1 MIHGA
6 CKSIGCYAMTDAYMD
21 EIFNY
26 VRTAFIF
33 GQEKVDISIYPF
45 RMTEQNIQR
54 HRNRPIPTSGVNCNR
69 DIPICQNRMPP
80 PVSVSNGQ
88 YVLSPPPLTSTP
100 TSQLALI
107 KTDPLTKTE

>member
-1 MIHGA
+1 
-6 CKSIGCYAMTDAYMD
+6 MTDAYMD

-54 HRNRPIPTSGVNCNR
+54 HRNSSYSNFWRQLQPGYTYLPKTGCHRPFQSATGSMC
-69 DIPICQNRMPP
+69 
-80 PVSVSNGQ
+80 
-88 YVLSPPPLTSTP
+88 
-100 TSQLALI
+100 
-107 KTDPLTKTE
+107 